1 MNAIAASPELAP
13 PDVQTSIAPIRARRR
28 LTTRLLRPALGG
40 VAAVAIAVTAS
51 WWFTEGRWIQSTDN
65 AYVQGDITVLG
76 PRIEGDVAAIDVADN
91 QRVHAGDKLIELD
104 PADWQARLAQAR
116 ASAAEADA
124 AILTAQRQIA
134 QQQST
139 IQVAQATI
147 AQAQAEQ
154 TRAAADAGRSASLT
168 ASGWASHQTN
178 DLAIADKRKA
188 TAALASAQAQK
199 AAAEQQLGV
208 LAAQVTQAQ
217 ARAQNAVAAV
227 KLAED
232 NLAYTVI
239 RAPFDGIVGNR
250 AAQLGQHVTAG
261 QQLIAVAP
269 LPDQLYVVANFKETQ
284 LRRMRPGMN
293 VRLIPDIDP
302 DGAVDG
308 KVNSL
313 APATGA
319 LFSLLPPENA
329 TGNFTKV
336 VQRVPVKIAIDP
348 SEAAHAGWLRA
359 GLSVTAEVD
368 TRGPQ
373 AQRLGLFGTAA
384 ATLRDAVPGL
394 RDDGHASHGAATAQP
409 DAAQ

>member
-1 MNAIAASPELAP
+1 MNAVTATLEAAPAEA
-13 PDVQTSIAPIRARRR
+13 QTRVTLIPARRR
-28 LTTRLLRPALGG
+28 WTTRLLRPVAGG
-40 VAAVAIAVTAS
+40 IAAIAVAVTAS

-65 AYVQGDITVLG
+65 AYVQGDIAVLG
-76 PRIEGDVAAIDVADN
+76 PRIEGDVMAIDVADN
-91 QRVHAGDKLIELD
+91 QRVRAGDPLIRLD
-104 PADWQARLAQAR
+104 PSDWQARLAQAR

-124 AILTAQRQIA
+124 AIVTAQRQIA
-134 QQQST
+134 QQQKT
-139 IQVAQATI
+139 IEAAQAVI
-147 AQAQAEQ
+147 AQAEAEQ
-154 TRAAADAGRSASLT
+154 TRTAADAARSASLT
-168 ASGWASHQTN
+168 ASGWASHQAN
-178 DLAIADKRKA
+178 DLAIADQRKA
-188 TAALASAQAQK
+188 AAALASAQAQK
-199 AAAEQQLGV
+199 SAAEQQIGV
-208 LAAQVTQAQ
+208 LGAQVAQAQ
-217 ARAQNAVAAV
+217 ARAQNATATTT
-227 KLAED
+227 LAQN
-232 NLAYTVI
+232 NLTYTVI

-284 LRRMRPGMN
+284 LRHMRPGMN

-308 KVNSL
+308 TVNSL

-336 VQRVPVKIAIDP
+336 VQRVPVKIAIDRAQA
-348 SEAAHAGWLRA
+348 EHAGWLRA

-373 AQRLGLFGTAA
+373 AQRLGLFGAAA
-384 ATLRDAVPGL
+384 ATLRDVV
-394 RDDGHASHGAATAQP
+394 R
-409 DAAQ
+409 

>member
-1 MNAIAASPELAP
+1 MNAITEQPVLAP
-13 PDVQTSIAPIRARRR
+13 AQAQSRVNRVSPRRR
-28 LTTRLLRPALGG
+28 WTRLLRPVLGG
-40 VAAVAIAVTAS
+40 IAAVGIAATAS

-65 AYVQGDITVLG
+65 AYVQGDIAVLG
-76 PRIEGDVAAIDVADN
+76 SRIEGDVAAIDVADN
-91 QRVHAGDKLIELD
+91 QRVRAGDPLIRLD
-104 PADWQARLAQAR
+104 PADWQARLAQVR

-134 QQQST
+134 QQQA
-139 IQVAQATI
+139 IIEAAQAAI
-147 AQAQAEQ
+147 AQAQAQQ
-154 TRAAADAGRSASLT
+154 TLTSADAARSASLT
-168 ASGWASHQTN
+168 AGGWASHQAN
-178 DLAIADKRKA
+178 DQAIANQRKA
-188 TAALASAQAQK
+188 AAALTSAQAQK

-208 LAAQVTQAQ
+208 LGAQVAQAQ
-217 ARAQNAVAAV
+217 ARAQNAAAAV

-250 AAQLGQHVTAG
+250 AAELGQHVTPG

-284 LRRMRPGMN
+284 LRRMHAGMK
-293 VRLIPDIDP
+293 VRLVPDIDP
-302 DGAVDG
+302 NGAVDG
-308 KVNSL
+308 TVNSL

-348 SEAAHAGWLRA
+348 AEAARAGWLRA

-373 AQRLGLFGTAA
+373 AQRLGLFGVAA
-384 ATLRDAVPGL
+384 ATLRDAV
-394 RDDGHASHGAATAQP
+394 R
-409 DAAQ
+409 

>member
-1 MNAIAASPELAP
+1 MNAIAADAETAP
-13 PDVQTSIAPIRARRR
+13 ALTQTSMRSHRRWSK
-28 LTTRLLRPALGG
+28 LLRPVLGG
-40 VAAVAIAVTAS
+40 VAAIAIAVTAS

-65 AYVQGDITVLG
+65 AYVQGDIAVLG
-76 PRIEGDVAAIDVADN
+76 PRIEGDVVAIDVADN
-91 QRVHAGDKLIELD
+91 QRVHAGDPLIRLD
-104 PADWQARLAQAR
+104 PADWQARLAQAQ
-116 ASAAEADA
+116 ASAAEANA
-124 AILTAQRQIA
+124 AILTTQRQIA
-134 QQQST
+134 QQQAT
-139 IQVAQATI
+139 VAAAQATI

-154 TRAAADAGRSASLT
+154 TRTSADAARSASLT
-168 ASGWASHQTN
+168 ASGWASHQAN
-178 DLAIADKRKA
+178 DMAIADHSKA
-188 TAALASAQAQK
+188 VAALASAQAQK
-199 AAAEQQLGV
+199 SAAEQQLDV

-217 ARAQNAVAAV
+217 ARAQNAAATV

-269 LPDQLYVVANFKETQ
+269 PPDLLYVVANFKETQ
-284 LRRMRPGMN
+284 LSRMRAGMN
-293 VRLIPDIDP
+293 VRLVPDIDP
-302 DGAVDG
+302 DAAVDG
-308 KVNSL
+308 TVNSL

-348 SEAAHAGWLRA
+348 TEAANAGWLRA

-373 AQRLGLFGTAA
+373 AQRLGLFGAAA
-384 ATLRDAVPGL
+384 ATLRGAV
-394 RDDGHASHGAATAQP
+394 R
-409 DAAQ
+409 